1 MRVNFFQSH
10 HTNVMFVQPESF
22 GAELPTETHGDW
34 PVPSADFASNLSS
47 TVKELG
53 TEMLK
58 SARTRQ

>member
-1 MRVNFFQSH
+1 
-10 HTNVMFVQPESF
+10 MFVQPESF